1 MNDIILDASA
11 IIAVLKREPGAE
23 RVSAVAEGAR
33 VSALTIAEV
42 ATWLT
47 VEGVQADRAYMA
59 LNLFRLTVE
68 PFHHARAVDAGF
80 LVAKTRHRGLSLGDR
95 ACLALA
101 IELGMPVMTG
111 DRAWRDLDIGVD
123 VRMFR

>member
-11 IIAVLKREPGAE
+11 IIAVLKREAGAE
-23 RVSAVAEGAR
+23 RVGAVAEGAR

-47 VEGVQADRAYMA
+47 VEGVQPEPAYAA

-68 PFHHARAVDAGF
+68 PFHHSRAIDAGF
-80 LVAKTRHRGLSLGDR
+80 LVAKTRHLGLSLSDR

-101 IELGMPVMTG
+101 IELSMPVMTG
-111 DRAWRDLDIGVD
+111 DRAWRDLNIGVD
-123 VRMFR
+123 IRLFR

>member
-23 RVSAVAEGAR
+23 RVAAVAEGAR
-33 VSALTIAEV
+33 VSALTVAEI

-47 VEGVQADRAYMA
+47 MEGVQADQANTA
-59 LNLFRLTVE
+59 INLFRLTVE
-68 PFHHARAVDAGF
+68 PFHQKRALAAGF

-101 IELGMPVMTG
+101 LELNLPVMTG

-123 VRMFR
+123 IRMFR

>member
-11 IIAVLKREPGAE
+11 IIAVLKNEPGAE
-23 RVSAVAEGAR
+23 RVGAVAEGAC

-47 VEGVQADRAYMA
+47 TEGVRPEQANTAI
-59 LNLFRLTVE
+59 NLFRLTVE
-68 PFHHARAVDAGF
+68 PFHQKRALAAGF

-101 IELGMPVMTG
+101 IELSMPVMTG

-123 VRMFR
+123 IRLFR

>member
-11 IIAVLKREPGAE
+11 IIAVLKCEPGSE
-23 RVSAVAEGAR
+23 RVGEVAEGAC

-47 VEGVQADRAYMA
+47 MGGMPAKEAEIAIS
-59 LNLFRLTVE
+59 LFRLTVE
-68 PFHHARAVDAGF
+68 PFHYERAIAAGA

-101 IELGMPVMTG
+101 FELRLPVMTA

-123 VRMFR
+123 IRFFR

>member
-23 RVSAVAEGAR
+23 RVAAVAEGAR
-33 VSALTIAEV
+33 VSAVNIAEV
-42 ATWLT
+42 VTWLT
-47 VEGVQADRAYMA
+47 VEGVQAEPASTV

-68 PFHHARAVDAGF
+68 PFDHARAVDAGV
-80 LVAKTRHRGLSLGDR
+80 LVAKIRHRDLSLGDR

-101 IELGMPVMTG
+101 LELGMPVLTG

-123 VRMFR
+123 IRIFR

>member
-23 RVSAVAEGAR
+23 RVGAVAEGAR

-47 VEGVQADRAYMA
+47 VEGVQAEPAYTA

-68 PFHHARAVDAGF
+68 PFHHARAVAAGF

-101 IELGMPVMTG
+101 IELRMPVMTG

-123 VRMFR
+123 ISIFR